1 VSFTCPIGHQSET
14 GDYCDQCGARIEG
27 AAEPAASAPSAGP
40 APAPAAASSAPP
52 AAPSAPPAAHEGA
65 ATAVGEGDEVCP
77 VCQTPRVGDDRF
89 CENCGHDFTT
99 PPKTAG
105 DPSHPAAWEATVTA
119 DRVYFDRMAPEGV
132 AFPLHCP
139 PRSFLLGGGEIRIGR
154 HSSSRGIQP
163 EVDLSGAP
171 EDSAISH
178 LHCLLIEQ
186 PDGTYSLVDPGS
198 TNGTTLN
205 DDETPLAANVAT
217 AVADGDRIHLGAWTT
232 ITLHRRSVAAGA
244 GTLAS

>member
-1 VSFTCPIGHQSET
+1 VSFTCPNGHQSET
-14 GDYCDQCGARIEG
+14 GDYCDQCGAKISGTGTGTGTG
-27 AAEPAASAPSAGP
+27 ATAAPAAVGL
-40 APAPAAASSAPP
+40 PAPAALVPSATPPANETP
-52 AAPSAPPAAHEGA
+52 AAPAAGSEGL
-65 ATAVGEGDEVCP
+65 CP

-89 CENCGHDFTT
+89 CESCGHDFTA

-105 DPSHPAAWEATVTA
+105 DPSQAAAWEAIVTA
-119 DRVYFDRMAPEGV
+119 DRAYFDRMAPDGV

-139 PRSFLLGGGEIRIGR
+139 ARTFLLGAGEIRIGR

-186 PDGTYSLVDPGS
+186 PDGTLCVVDPGS

-217 AVADGDRIHLGAWTT
+217 AVADGDRIHIGAWTT
-232 ITLHRRSVAAGA
+232 ITLHRRPVAGA
-244 GTLAS
+244 GTPAS